1 MSTIIGSNPYTSLND
16 ALGSYA
22 VASSTPTLAQV
33 LSDDSQTPP
42 SSSPATTVTLSD
54 QAKAYLASSAATAST
69 AGDPAATLAE
79 STRAWFD
86 QQYQALGISSAMLDG
101 QVAVDLTGQSRAA
114 LSAVASNAQ
123 GLFTP
128 DESTAATR
136 ALLSR
141 FSDAMAPRIVAARHT
156 GDYAGLYDAALQYMN
171 AAGAD
176 EQATTTWQDQHQAL
190 VDGAAAAK
198 AAFGK
203 APDTGN
209 PNDLVHALLVA
220 TTTSSPGTSST
231 GTDIGSVAANARAM
245 LDAQANSARDNGT
258 ELVFDPS
265 RKTGQQADFSQ
276 FDNRSLAAIA
286 LNQDS
291 SFSPEELRAAKTALD
306 QRHRAAILTALDST
320 TNGGGGSGG
329 GLALLQQYA
338 SMSAEEKSV
347 LGITDQVTNRLV
359 QSYSSAARIQNA
371 FASV

>member
-1 MSTIIGSNPYTSLND
+1 MLND
-16 ALGSYA
+16 ALSSYA
-22 VASSTPTLAQV
+22 VANSTPTLAQV
-33 LSDDSQTPP
+33 LSDDSQTSSQPP
-42 SSSPATTVTLSD
+42 PATTVTLSD
-54 QAKAYLASSAATAST
+54 EAKAYLASSAATSST
-69 AGDPAATLAE
+69 AGDSTATLAE

-114 LSAVASNAQ
+114 LSAVASNAE
-123 GLFTP
+123 GLFTA
-128 DESTAATR
+128 DESTAATH

-141 FSDAMAPRIVAARHT
+141 FSDAMTPRIVAARHT

-171 AAGAD
+171 QAGDD
-176 EQATTTWQDQHQAL
+176 EQATTAWQDQHQAL

-220 TTTSSPGTSST
+220 TTTSSPSTSGT
-231 GTDIGSVAANARAM
+231 GTDIASVAANARAL
-245 LDAQANSARDNGT
+245 LDAQANSAKDNGK

-265 RKTGQQADFSQ
+265 RKTGQQADLSQ
-276 FDNRSLAAIA
+276 FDNRSLAVIA

-291 SFSPEELRAAKTALD
+291 SFAPEEVRAAKVALD
-306 QRHRAAILTALDST
+306 QRHRTAILSAL
-320 TNGGGGSGG
+320 NGTGSGG
-329 GLALLQQYA
+329 DSSGGALALLQQYA
-338 SMSAEEKSV
+338 GMSAEEKSA
-347 LGITDQVTNRLV
+347 LGVTDQITNRLV

-371 FASV
+371 FGSV